1 MRIDLTMRT
10 DTPRSTVVAFGEG
23 DPRTDRSVLRLLV
36 ALVVLLSAVTAFA
49 VGGLVALS
57 QQRMASPSGVGSDS
71 IRGDGQRGDDPGDG
85 GHPGDGDDPG
95 DAGDMVAAAGEI
107 GRLGVVDDGV
117 VSRPLAGRVPMAV
130 PPTSRVPTR
139 MPTAVPPTPRIPD
152 DAEQAPASPVPAPH
166 RCTQPPEQ
174 AISGSGLPIPI
185 FPLC

>member
-10 DTPRSTVVAFGEG
+10 DTPRSTVVAFGDG

-57 QQRMASPSGVGSDS
+57 QQRMASPSGVDSDS
-71 IRGDGQRGDDPGDG
+71 IRGDGQRGDDPGDA
-85 GHPGDGDDPG
+85 GDSD
-95 DAGDMVAAAGEI
+95 DMVAAAGEI

-130 PPTSRVPTR
+130 PPTSPVPTR
-139 MPTAVPPTPRIPD
+139 VPTAVPPTPRIPD
-152 DAEQAPASPVPAPH
+152 DAEQATASPVPAPH